1 MFEAFSVGPAI
12 IWTRV
17 VFLLLGIWLAT
28 EFFLRLAESAHLS
41 LQHFREN
48 SLRYAVAL
56 FACGRF
62 FALIAQYR
70 VYLRDPIRIFIV
82 WDGNF
87 SFVGAAVGIA
97 AVLYWATKEHRTTF
111 LQWLDVLLPATI
123 FGLAFDWFGMFA
135 SGQAYGKPTDV
146 FFGVTYDAMSVR
158 YTVPIHPV
166 QLYYA
171 FFYLFLTFLLLV
183 IRKQSTR
190 AGSET
195 ACGIILASIA
205 TFFFEYFRGDFTI
218 PVFATR
224 MDFAVL
230 ILLFVSLG
238 IFAAVENRFSQ
249 RAMII
254 YEVLL
259 LLTFFVY
266 LIARAW
272 LQYPTFELRFSQ
284 FLAVLASLGTVV
296 YVIVH
301 RRRYP
306 HL

>member
-1 MFEAFSVGPAI
+1 MFEAFSFGPAI

-17 VFLLLGIWLAT
+17 VFLLLGLWLAT
-28 EFFLRLAESAHLS
+28 EFFLRLTTSAHLS
-41 LQHFREN
+41 LQHFREH
-48 SLRYAVAL
+48 SVRYVCAYL
-56 FACGRF
+56 LCGRV
-62 FALIAQYR
+62 FAMIAQYR
-70 VYLRDPIRIFIV
+70 VYLRDPLRIIIF

-87 SFVGAAVGIA
+87 SFIGGAVGIA
-97 AVLYWATKEHRTTF
+97 LVLYWATLSHRTTF
-111 LQWLDVLLPATI
+111 LQWLDALLPAAI

-146 FFGVTYDAMSVR
+146 FFSVTYDAMNVR

-171 FFYLFLTFLLLV
+171 FFYLFLTFFLLI
-183 IRKQSTR
+183 IRKHAKR

-195 ACGIILASIA
+195 VCGILLASAA

-224 MDFAVL
+224 MDFLVL
-230 ILLFVSLG
+230 LMLFLSLG
-238 IFAAVENRFSQ
+238 IFAAMENKFSQ
-249 RAMII
+249 KAMIV

-259 LLTFFVY
+259 LLTFSIY

-272 LQYPTFELRFSQ
+272 LPFPTFELRFSQ
-284 FLAVLASLGTVV
+284 FLAVLASLGTIV

-301 RRRYP
+301 RRKYP